1 MMRGAALVVNQMV
14 NPAAPF
20 KRNCAPIA
28 AQNRDMIP
36 TFKQSSNQTTQ

>member
-20 KRNCAPIA
+20 KHICRPFA
-28 AQNRDMIP
+28 AQKRDMIP
-36 TFKQSSNQTTQ
+36 AMKQ